1 MANTTFNGPVR
12 SENGFETVSKNA
24 ATGVVTITSGN
35 KIINEAVAG
44 AGIEGTADVYVTQV
58 ERFKS
63 DTTTNVNIVKTTIL
77 LDLTGLTKSA
87 TAGDIIG
94 KDGDGV
100 AYFAR
105 VTTADQGVIFGIQM
119 TCLEVPSAGDGDID
133 IYSATEGT
141 GVEDTA
147 ITALTESQITNGGA
161 LTAGS
166 MVAGGAISADQ
177 YLYLVNA
184 QGAGAGTY
192 TGGRLLIE
200 LTGYDVAT

>member
-1 MANTTFNGPVR
+1 MANTTFSGPVR

-24 ATGVVTITSGN
+24 ATGTITITSGN
-35 KIINEAVAG
+35 KMINEAEVG
-44 AGIEGTADVYVTQV
+44 AGIEGTAAVYVTQV

-63 DTTTNVNIVKTTIL
+63 DTATNVNIVKTTIII
-77 LDLTGLTKSA
+77 DLTGLTKSS
-87 TAGDIIG
+87 TVGDIIG
-94 KDGDGV
+94 RDGAGV

-119 TCLEVPSAGDGDID
+119 TCLEVPSAGNGDID
-133 IYSATEGT
+133 IFSATEGT

-147 ITALTESQITNGGA
+147 IGSLTESQITNGGA
-161 LTAGS
+161 LVAGS
-166 MVAGGAISADQ
+166 MVAGGAIAADQ
-177 YLYLVNA
+177 FLYLVNA

>member
-1 MANTTFNGPVR
+1 MANTTFSGPVR

-24 ATGVVTITSGN
+24 ATGTITITSGN
-35 KIINEAVAG
+35 KMINEAEGG
-44 AGIEGTADVYVTQV
+44 AGIEGAAAVYVTQV

-63 DTTTNVNIVKTTIL
+63 DTATNVNIVKTTIII
-77 LDLTGLTKSA
+77 DLTGLTKSS
-87 TAGDIIG
+87 TVGDIIG
-94 KDGDGV
+94 RDGAGV

-119 TCLEVPSAGDGDID
+119 TCLEVPSAGNGDID
-133 IYSATEGT
+133 IFAATEGT

-147 ITALTESQITNGGA
+147 IGDLTESQVTNGGP
-161 LTAGS
+161 LVAGS
-166 MVAGGAISADQ
+166 MVAGGAIAADQ
-177 YLYLVNA
+177 FLYLVNA

-200 LTGYDVAT
+200 ITGHDVAT

>member
-12 SENGFETVSKNA
+12 SENGFETVSKNP

-35 KIINEAVAG
+35 KMINEAVAG

-200 LTGYDVAT
+200 LTGYDVAS